1 MVLEDIPGYLESNGF
16 LRRFLEPLRPSMTL
30 GEFSVE
36 PQIILEEV
44 CLRGFKQ
51 RGGLLKRF
59 QDDLPKVTDD
69 AKIVLD
75 YILEVFE
82 EVC

>member
-16 LRRFLEPLRPSMTL
+16 LRRFLEPLRRPSMTL

-44 CLRGFKQ
+44 YLRGFKQ
-51 RGGLLKRF
+51 STRRLI
-59 QDDLPKVTDD
+59 DDLPKVADD